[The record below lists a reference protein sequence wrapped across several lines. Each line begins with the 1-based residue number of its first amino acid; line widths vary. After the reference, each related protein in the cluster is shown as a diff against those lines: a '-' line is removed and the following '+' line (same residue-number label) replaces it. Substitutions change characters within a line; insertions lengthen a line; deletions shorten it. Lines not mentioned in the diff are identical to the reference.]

1 MFLLVTLCN
10 HFPYQNPRSCLATD
24 RNQEG
29 RRIGGHLV
37 IGNFGEVIGSFEEV
51 IGSSGEVIGSS
62 GEVIGAIEGIEMIG
76 YQEEEEEDLEGEGDP
91 QEIGIG

>member
-1 MFLLVTLCN
+1 M
-10 HFPYQNPRSCLATD
+10 
-24 RNQEG
+24 
-29 RRIGGHLV
+29 IGS
-37 IGNFGEVIGSFEEV
+37 FGEVIGSFE
-51 IGSSGEVIGSS
+51 EVIGSS